1 MIDKDDLLKYA
12 GFSIVILIAIL
23 YIVIKLDYNNDKPID
38 IVKKDNDFTI
48 NPNVD
53 YKARDI
59 KISEDNETNE
69 SKHLIILLKENK

>member
-48 NPNVD
+48 NPTVD
-53 YKARDI
+53 YHARDI

-69 SKHLIILLKENK
+69 SKHLIILLKDKK